1 MDVGNRFVLAQFQW
15 FVWKIVRG
23 LVGEKRLC
31 RNRSLPRR
39 DKRESRRDEADWLE
53 IPGPKSKKAK
63 VFASARLAR
72 LRERKTGIRR
82 ERSPG
87 YASHRYQVGKPPV
100 Q

>member
-15 FVWKIVRG
+15 SVWKIVRG
-23 LVGEKRLC
+23 LVGERGLC
-31 RNRSLPRR
+31 RNRSLQRR

-53 IPGPKSKKAK
+53 IPGAKSKKAK

-82 ERSPG
+82 ERLPG
-87 YASHRYQVGKPPV
+87 YASNLYLVGKPSV
-100 Q
+100 H